1 MPFKRPET
9 PPAPAVSVPPAAV
22 RLTGPTLTLTL
33 AAVIVTS
40 PLAFGSKAKS
50 PLIDWPRMA
59 SVPPVTLKDL
69 VPLATVTRT
78 PGCVEPG
85 ISISWST
92 SAPVSL

>member
-1 MPFKRPET
+1 M
-9 PPAPAVSVPPAAV
+9 
-22 RLTGPTLTLTL
+22 
-33 AAVIVTS
+33 IVTS
-40 PLAFGSKAKS
+40 PLALGSKAKS

-85 ISISWST
+85 ISINWST
-92 SAPVSL
+92 SAPVSLYSSVTVPVIVTPVRPTSEMVPVA